1 MQGKIE
7 GGRRR
12 GQQIM
17 RWLDGHHW
25 LNGHEFEQSQ
35 EDSWGQKGLVCSPWG
50 CKELDTSEHWT
61 TMTGDRCQR
70 CFWTPYNT
78 RDNPSTHPKTKKGPV
93 QNVSGA
99 KAEKSSA
106 GVRVDHVCAG
116 QESRSL
122 NFPCLM
128 ELSVIM
134 QMFGTCVVQY
144 ISRETH
150 EVI

>member
-1 MQGKIE
+1 MATHSSILAWRVPWTEEPGRLQG
-7 GGRRR
+7 
-12 GQQIM
+12 
-17 RWLDGHHW
+17 H
-25 LNGHEFEQSQ
+25 
-35 EDSWGQKGLVCSPWG
+35 KGSDITEVT
-50 CKELDTSEHWT
+50 DH
-61 TMTGDRCQR
+61 
-70 CFWTPYNT
+70 T
-78 RDNPSTHPKTKKGPV
+78 RTSTHPKTKKGPV